1 MLFQRWSTTLKQR
14 WSTTLKQRWSDIEI
28 LVGYFFEGFQ
38 PQNVLLL
45 ILLSIEYS
53 YLLTTKIVPHV
64 KIRDISLKD
73 RDIFVNGWLIGDI
86 ERFNATLEEYKI
98 IYPNGKSDYIAKD
111 VFDGVQVFFLS
122 VNF

>member
-1 MLFQRWSTTLKQR
+1 MKYWLGIFLF
-14 WSTTLKQRWSDIEI
+14 
-28 LVGYFFEGFQ
+28 FQ

-53 YLLTTKIVPHV
+53 YLLTTKNVPDV

>member
-53 YLLTTKIVPHV
+53 YLLTTKIVPDV

>member
-53 YLLTTKIVPHV
+53 YLLTTKIVSDV

-98 IYPNGKSDYIAKD
+98 IYPNGKSNYIAKD